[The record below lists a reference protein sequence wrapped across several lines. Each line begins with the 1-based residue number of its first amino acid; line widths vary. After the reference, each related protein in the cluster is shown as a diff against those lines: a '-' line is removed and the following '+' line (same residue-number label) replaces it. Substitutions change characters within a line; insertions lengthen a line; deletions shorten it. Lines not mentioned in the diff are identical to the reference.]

1 MFEIPPLRD
10 RREDIIPLCRWCLSL
25 HARKVDSPNPP
36 DLTRDAC
43 LRLVEYPWPGN
54 VRELENE
61 MRRLV
66 ALGVETVRRHDLVSN
81 IARRTRP
88 IIDGALP
95 TLEETVNQAERKIV
109 EKALLRTGG
118 NRSQAAQV
126 LNVTRKSL
134 YRRMKKYGLS

>member
-1 MFEIPPLRD
+1 M
-10 RREDIIPLCRWCLSL
+10 S
-25 HARKVDSPNPP
+25 V
-36 DLTRDAC
+36 RDAC

-66 ALGVETVRRHDLVSN
+66 ALGVETVRPDDLASN
-81 IARRTRP
+81 IARRTRSV
-88 IIDGALP
+88 IDGALP
-95 TLEETVNQAERKIV
+95 TLEEAVNHAERKIV

-118 NRSQAAQV
+118 NRSHAAQA